1 MTQASA
7 ARQRARRAR
16 LATLALA
23 LIAVAGCRP
32 TPDTAAP
39 AVRAHP
45 VVLIGIDGLEWGTIL
60 RMVTNDR
67 LPALA
72 SLMRNGT
79 FGALDLLKKSLE
91 VNPRLVE
98 ARVALAEMQL
108 AFEDYA
114 TAAREAGPSW
124 HACGPPPSRP

>member
-32 TPDTAAP
+32 TQDTAAP

-45 VVLIGIDGLEWGTIL
+45 VVLIGIDGLEWGTML
-60 RMVTNDR
+60 RMVADER

-72 SLMRNGT
+72 SLMRNGS
-79 FGALDLLKKSLE
+79 FGALE
-91 VNPRLVE
+91 V
-98 ARVALAEMQL
+98 
-108 AFEDYA
+108 
-114 TAAREAGPSW
+114 
-124 HACGPPPSRP
+124 